1 MELTIYEPSSAPE
14 IRWNNEEIKREVKA
28 VLERYDQLVYTDEQ
42 IKVAKADRAKLNK
55 LYQAI
60 DKKRKE
66 VKKQCLEPYEKFEAQ
81 VKEILALIA
90 EPIALIDS
98 QIKEY
103 EEVKKKEKLDQIQQ
117 AFIARGFQPFVK
129 FEQVFEPK
137 WLNATVSMK
146 QIEQAMTDKMY
157 QISTD
162 LHTIDTLPEFAFEA
176 KEVYKQSLD
185 LNKAIT
191 EAQRMSAIQKAKVE
205 AQRLKEQQLEET
217 RRLAEEKAKQEV
229 QTYEPIPEVEEPVPE
244 AKPQAEGQWV
254 RFEALLTVEQAK
266 ALKDF
271 FEKLNIM
278 FRPI

>member
-14 IRWNNEEIKREVKA
+14 IRWNNEEIKREVKV
-28 VLERYDQLVYTDEQ
+28 VLERYDQLVYTDDQ

-176 KEVYKQSLD
+176 KEVYKQTLD

-205 AQRLKEQQLEET
+205 AQRLKEQQLEEA
-217 RRLAEEKAKQEV
+217 RRLAEERAKQEI
-229 QTYEPIPEVEEPVPE
+229 QTYEPIPEVEEPALKV
-244 AKPQAEGQWV
+244 KPQAEGQWV

-271 FEKLNIM
+271 FEGMNIM

>member
-14 IRWNNEEIKREVKA
+14 IRWNNEEIKREVKV

-176 KEVYKQSLD
+176 KEVYKQTLD

-205 AQRLKEQQLEET
+205 AQRLKEQQLEEA
-217 RRLAEEKAKQEV
+217 RRLAEERAKQEA
-229 QTYEPIPEVEEPVPE
+229 QTYEPIPEVEEPAPE
-244 AKPQAEGQWV
+244 VKPQAEGQWV

-266 ALKDF
+266 TLKEF

>member
-14 IRWNNEEIKREVKA
+14 IRWNNEEIKREVKV
-28 VLERYDQLVYTDEQ
+28 VLERYDQLVYTDDQ

-129 FEQVFEPK
+129 FEQVFEQK
-137 WLNATVSMK
+137 WLNTTVSMK
-146 QIEQAMTDKMY
+146 QIEQSLTDKMY

-162 LHTIDTLPEFAFEA
+162 LHTIDALPEFSFEA
-176 KEVYKQSLD
+176 KEVYKQTLD

-191 EAQRMSAIQKAKVE
+191 EAQRMSAIQKAKEE
-205 AQRLKEQQLEET
+205 AQRQ
-217 RRLAEEKAKQEV
+217 AEEKARQEV
-229 QTYEPIPEVEEPVPE
+229 QTYEPIPEVEEPAPE
-244 AKPQAEGQWV
+244 VKPQAEGQWV